1 MRLGRFGRSVGM
13 LLAACTMLT
22 ILPAE
27 AAVKNLP
34 RHTAQARGEAERAM
48 QEITEQVER
57 EHAQMV
63 SQEERISSV
72 LLHWQPYPAA
82 VRYAVQLTESMPDG
96 TMRVRETMDRVYTT
110 GLHLPLAGYGTVD
123 HLYWSVRPLSY
134 DGTPLADWSE
144 PRPVRGEKADPAAPV
159 LTTEYADMPYAPLY
173 PVYAW
178 IPLAG
183 QMVHEVEV
191 YRREGAH
198 DRYLHTLRAGEYDV
212 YDDMPFTVPGH

>member
-1 MRLGRFGRSVGM
+1 MRLGIFGRSVGM

-110 GLHLPLAGYGTVD
+110 GLHLPLMTYGAAD
-123 HLYWSVRPLSY
+123 DLYWTVQPLGY
-134 DGTPLADWSE
+134 DGAPLATASE
-144 PRPVRGEKADPAAPV
+144 PRQIGR
-159 LTTEYADMPYAPLY
+159 
-173 PVYAW
+173 
-178 IPLAG
+178 
-183 QMVHEVEV
+183 
-191 YRREGAH
+191 AH
-198 DRYLHTLRAGEYDV
+198 V
-212 YDDMPFTVPGH
+212 